1 VDRQDIIRSWAP
13 TVLCAFNV
21 GVATYYYTGGNAG
34 VWTSVII
41 SMPMCFFF
49 VSAAFYQ
56 MFRKLRDLQREIEEL
71 RGASKAQ

>member
-1 VDRQDIIRSWAP
+1 MDRQDILRSWAP

-21 GVATYYYTGGNAG
+21 GVAAYYYTGRNAG
-34 VWTSVII
+34 VLTSVII

-49 VSAAFYQ
+49 VSAAFYR
-56 MFRKLRDLQREIEEL
+56 MFHKLRDLQREIEEL